1 MPWIRRL
8 LRGNAVLVRAD
19 ATGRPLAGPDG
30 RVDVVYKAA
39 PGAKIYRAAVS
50 NLSATGDPADDR
62 PQALEIDV
70 APAEPEAAVG
80 AVGAGGDPI
89 IVYTDGACHGNPGPM
104 GIGVV
109 IMDGKERRELSEYLG
124 EGTNNIAELTAILR
138 ALEAIPDPERGRPV
152 LVHSDSAYALG
163 LLGKGWKAKKNV
175 ELVEEL
181 RREARSFPRLKL
193 VKVAGHAGV
202 PENERCDQLANAAV
216 IRRR

>member
-8 LRGNAVLVRAD
+8 LRGNAVFVRAD
-19 ATGRPLAGPDG
+19 ATGRPLAGADG

-50 NLSATGDPADDR
+50 NLAASGDPADDR
-62 PQALEIDV
+62 PQDIDIDV
-70 APAEPEAAVG
+70 APAASDDSTAAPG
-80 AVGAGGDPI
+80 APPI
-89 IVYTDGACHGNPGPM
+89 VVYTDGACHGNPGPM

-109 IMDGKERRELSEYLG
+109 ILDGKERREISEYLG

-138 ALEAIPDPERGRPV
+138 ALEAIPEGARARPV
-152 LVHSDSAYALG
+152 HVHSDSAYALG
-163 LLGKGWKAKKNV
+163 LLGQNWKAKKNV

-181 RREARSFPRLKL
+181 RREARAFPRLKL
-193 VKVAGHAGV
+193 VKVAGHAGI